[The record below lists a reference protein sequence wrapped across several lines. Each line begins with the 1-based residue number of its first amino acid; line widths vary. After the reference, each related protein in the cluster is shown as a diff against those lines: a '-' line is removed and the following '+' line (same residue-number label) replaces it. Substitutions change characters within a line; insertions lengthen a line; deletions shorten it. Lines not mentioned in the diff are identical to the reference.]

1 MHTSLPHLLKYTS
14 FSQKV
19 WHKHCFLFLLGLE
32 IMRREMEN
40 NGYEKFWR
48 ANKKYYGRCG
58 SSQLIFKWLDEIAKI
73 GLYYINTNKIPG
85 ELSSKK
91 RLSSH
96 MKSSWLLQLHN
107 KSRLSQPK
115 KGKCNGLV
123 SHWKL
128 HNKQTMTWPLETQN
142 FFSHNVQHSKKNY
155 ISPSS
160 HVISFIKQVYYN
172 IMYINTQVFHVQW
185 RANFTEVLKSLR

>member
-1 MHTSLPHLLKYTS
+1 
-14 FSQKV
+14 
-19 WHKHCFLFLLGLE
+19 
-32 IMRREMEN
+32 MEN

-96 MKSSWLLQLHN
+96 MKSSWLL
-107 KSRLSQPK
+107 
-115 KGKCNGLV
+115 
-123 SHWKL
+123 
-128 HNKQTMTWPLETQN
+128 
-142 FFSHNVQHSKKNY
+142 
-155 ISPSS
+155 
-160 HVISFIKQVYYN
+160 
-172 IMYINTQVFHVQW
+172 
-185 RANFTEVLKSLR
+185 